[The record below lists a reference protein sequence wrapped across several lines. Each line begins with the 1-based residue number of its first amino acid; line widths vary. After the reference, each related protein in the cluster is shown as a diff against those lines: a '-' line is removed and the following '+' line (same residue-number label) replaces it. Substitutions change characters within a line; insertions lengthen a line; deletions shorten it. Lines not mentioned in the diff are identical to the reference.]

1 VSEPVGEGEH
11 VEEGVVLVLGEA
23 DVLALADALELGE
36 VLALGDVLG
45 LADMLELGVQL
56 VTGVELQLGSGVGEV
71 DALALADALEL
82 GETLALGDVLVCG
95 DALELGMQPD
105 VPARA
110 TPPNGPVNT
119 ANAIEASR
127 VAIPAARPTSPIHCS
142 FCQLVCRDRR
152 KIVTIPWIVKLVHP
166 GSQVPRVI
174 TSMPSIPNGRL
185 PRQSP

>member
-1 VSEPVGEGEH
+1 MA
-11 VEEGVVLVLGEA
+11 EGVVLALAEA
-23 DVLALADALELGE
+23 DVLALGDALALGE
-36 VLALGDVLG
+36 TLALGDVLALG
-45 LADMLELGVQL
+45 DMLELGVQL
-56 VTGVELQLGSGVGEV
+56 VAGVGLQLGFGLADV
-71 DALALADALEL
+71 DVLALADALGLADALVL

-95 DALELGMQPD
+95 DALEVGVQPD

-127 VAIPAARPTSPIHCS
+127 VAIPVARPTSPVHCS

-152 KIVTIPWIVKLVHP
+152 KIVTIPWVVRLVHP